1 MSKLIFVVAVILALA
16 ACVSANSLFVG
27 PLLHPEA
34 DAQDAKVI
42 DAVNAH
48 PTATWKAQHNSFF
61 SGKKVREVRTLL
73 GAKGVRVRA
82 QPSAAAKAAVAA
94 PTSFDWRT
102 ESKCVHPIRDQG
114 HCGSCW
120 AFAASEVLSDRFCLA
135 SKGSVDLVLSPEYMV
150 DCDKSDY
157 GCNGGYLDRS
167 WNFLKNTGIPT
178 DACYPYVAGGGVAS
192 KCNKTCQ
199 DGSPLK
205 LYKTKNIVEM
215 SSESEV
221 EADLVKNGPVETGFM
236 VYQDFISYKTGVYHH
251 VSGGLLGG
259 HAVKIVGYGVESG
272 TKYWIVANSWAESWG
287 EKGFFRIKKGSNECG
302 FESNV
307 IAGEAAL

>member
-1 MSKLIFVVAVILALA
+1 MALV

-34 DAQDAKVI
+34 DAQDAKVV

-48 PTATWKAQHNSFF
+48 PTATWKAHHNAAFA
-61 SGKKVREVRTLL
+61 GKKVREVRELL
-73 GAKGVRVRA
+73 GAKGVRVK
-82 QPSAAAKAAVAA
+82 AAAPKTVKAAVAG
-94 PTSFDWRT
+94 PESFDWRT
-102 ESKCVHPIRDQG
+102 ESNCVHPIRDQG

-120 AFAASEVLSDRFCLA
+120 AFAASEVLSDRFCIA
-135 SKGSVDLVLSPEYMV
+135 SKGSVDVVLSPEYLV

-167 WNFLKNTGIPT
+167 WNFLTKTGIPT

-192 KCNKTCQ
+192 KCNSTCQ
-199 DGSPLK
+199 DGSALK
-205 LYKTKNIVEM
+205 LYKAKSVVEM
-215 SSESEV
+215 SSEAEV
-221 EADLVKNGPVETGFM
+221 EAELTKNGPVETGFM
-236 VYQDFISYKTGVYHH
+236 VYQDFISYKSGIYHH

-259 HAVKIVGYGVESG
+259 HAVKIIGYGVEAG
-272 TKYWIVANSWAESWG
+272 TKYWIVANSWAEKWG
-287 EKGFFRIKKGSNECG
+287 EKGFFRIKKGTNECG

-307 IAGEAAL
+307 IAGAPAL